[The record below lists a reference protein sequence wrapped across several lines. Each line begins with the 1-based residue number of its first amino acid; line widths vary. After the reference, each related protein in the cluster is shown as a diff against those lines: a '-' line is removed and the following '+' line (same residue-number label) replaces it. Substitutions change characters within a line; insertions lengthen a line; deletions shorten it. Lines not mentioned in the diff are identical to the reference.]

1 MISTVDPYEQ
11 HNLAHPKNADD
22 QSKKLQ
28 ETMLGLLV
36 EQLEAKRLAPADGEV
51 PGYRPPM
58 VGELVK

>member
-1 MISTVDPYEQ
+1 VDPYEQ
-11 HNLAHPKNADD
+11 CNLAHPKNADE

-36 EQLEAKRLAPADGEV
+36 EQLNAKRLIPSDGEV

-58 VGELVK
+58 VGEVVK